1 MYNILGTVW
10 NEKMKTERQKCN
22 WGQKHILKVYINNK
36 AGGGDWVM
44 VSKGTLLFKYVP
56 KNKQNKLRK
65 TKKNE
70 IKEENY

>member
-1 MYNILGTVW
+1 
-10 NEKMKTERQKCN
+10 MKRWKQKDKSVTEDKS
-22 WGQKHILKVYINNK
+22 IYLKVYTNNK